1 MTRIIGAW
9 NPVYA
14 MLTHAEAGLDLP
26 DDTGMTPAHYAVL
39 VDARKPDGTGYTVLR
54 LGPYTQTG
62 HTSRDADRL
71 TAALDAREAVLV
83 PGFTLTVRPAPYDAD
98 DHAKYHDPYEADA
111 VALLTAAVE
120 GVAAP

>member
-1 MTRIIGAW
+1 
-9 NPVYA
+9 

-26 DDTGMTPAHYAVL
+26 DDTGMKAAHYAVL

-62 HTSRDADRL
+62 HTVHDADRL

-98 DHAKYHDPYEADA
+98 DNVKYRDPYEAAA
-111 VALLTAAVE
+111 VALLAAAVE